1 MPSTEPTQPVEST
14 ALNALTKLQAH
25 FVAMF
30 QQHELRRKADWEKLE
45 KAIPFL
51 DARSAKRMRAVMG
64 SRVGWVI
71 IEDQY
76 IDRDYRDTFSHIFS
90 RRFATP
96 SARCQRL
103 HFFGAEL
110 TEAPDLDRLAEA
122 VIQDAYL
129 GYAVIRPTRP
139 NGLGRMLVCPR
150 IALADTDG
158 VEASLCEEQVTLFG
172 RKLKVRGFPF
182 IGQDVDVTTCA
193 QATLWMLRRYYSNR
207 YRQYAETRPYELA
220 QLAARHLH
228 GDRSFPASG
237 LSDWQMAEMLRG
249 LGFSPI
255 IYVKSKFDKRFNEL
269 LLSYL
274 DSGVPLV
281 LSFERK
287 ATEDS
292 EVSGH
297 AVACFGFR
305 HRAALKLGDKLTK
318 AQAPLAYET
327 RSVLVNDDNYPP
339 YLEVG
344 DKSVAEEYPQA
355 PQFDHISSMIVP
367 LPERISLLAEQFDTI
382 VRDLVEKGAWSI
394 GSKSGTLRKL
404 VENEALVLRL
414 YLTTCRNLKQ
424 GLPAQNMPDK
434 LVETAYRLMPLPHFV
449 WVCEFHDK
457 RPGWPSRCLGEVLW
471 DATCNKHE
479 RQGLLA
485 LHYPEWLVINTAPVF
500 ENRVLPEPEGWSE
513 IPLQP
518 GETSTYSPAPA
529 NLDEI

>member
-1 MPSTEPTQPVEST
+1 
-14 ALNALTKLQAH
+14 
-25 FVAMF
+25 MF
-30 QQHELRRKADWEKLE
+30 QTHELRHKADWNKLT
-45 KAIPFL
+45 KALPFL
-51 DARSAKRMRAVMG
+51 DVRSATRLRAVVG

-103 HFFGAEL
+103 HFFSAEL
-110 TEAPDLDRLAEA
+110 TEAPDLDRLPEA
-122 VIQDAYL
+122 KIDDTYL

-139 NGLGRMLVCPR
+139 NGLGRMLVSPK
-150 IALADTDG
+150 IALAATNG
-158 VEASLCEEQVTLFG
+158 VEASLCQEEVTLFG
-172 RKLKVRGFPF
+172 RQLTVRGFPF

-249 LGFSPI
+249 LGFSPM
-255 IYVKSKFDKRFNEL
+255 IYVKGKFTRFNEI

-281 LSFERK
+281 LSFERPP
-287 ATEDS
+287 TEESDA
-292 EVSGH
+292 SGH

-305 HRAALKLGDKLTK
+305 HRLPVKRLSGVPLG
-318 AQAPLAYET
+318 YET
-327 RSVLVNDDNYPP
+327 QSLLVNDDNYPP

-344 DKSVAEEYPQA
+344 SAQPPEEYPQA

-367 LPERISLLAEQFDTI
+367 LPERISLLAEQFDTLASNLI
-382 VRDLVEKGAWSI
+382 EKGAWGI
-394 GSKSGTLRKL
+394 RSKSTTLQNL
-404 VENEALVLRL
+404 LDSGALVLRL

-424 GLPAQNMPDK
+424 GLSEQNMPDK

-457 RPGWPSRCLGEVLW
+457 RSDWDQRCLGEVLW
-471 DATCNKHE
+471 DATCNKYE

-485 LHYPEWLVINTAPVF
+485 LHYPEMLAINTAPVF
-500 ENRVLPEPEGWSE
+500 ENRVLPEPEGWTE

-518 GETSTYSPAPA
+518 GATPSYSPASA
-529 NLDEI
+529 NLDKI